1 MKNDKKKKTQNVK
14 SIECFTN
21 ILAIF
26 IKMASKDNPPKRN
39 FKNTKTKKFLL
50 QNVWNKKRE
59 EEWGSGRLKMEEAKI
74 LQVQIKVSTKSNEWE

>member
-50 QNVWNKKRE
+50 QNV
-59 EEWGSGRLKMEEAKI
+59 
-74 LQVQIKVSTKSNEWE
+74 